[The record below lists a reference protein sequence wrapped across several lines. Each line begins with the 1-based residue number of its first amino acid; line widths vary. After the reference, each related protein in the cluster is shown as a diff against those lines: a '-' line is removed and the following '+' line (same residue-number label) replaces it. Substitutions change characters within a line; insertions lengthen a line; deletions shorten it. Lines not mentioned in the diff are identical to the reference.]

1 VSAAVLVVYDG
12 SPDDPERFLRYY
24 VDHHVPIVWTFPGIR
39 GVQVDRTVEGDI
51 FMVARFMF
59 DSVAEARAALDS
71 PERAR
76 ARADR
81 DNFPR
86 FQGTVRH
93 QIVEVLDVPRGS
105 ST

>member
-12 SPDDPERFLRYY
+12 SPDEPERFLRYY
-24 VDHHVPIVWTFPGIR
+24 IDHHLPIVWTFPGVR
-39 GVQVDRTVEGDI
+39 GVQVERTAEGDI
-51 FMVARFMF
+51 FMIARFLF
-59 DSVAEARAALDS
+59 DSVAEAKAALDS

-93 QIVEVLDVPRGS
+93 QIVEILDVPRGPS
-105 ST
+105 P